1 MEGICELQVTRGTFK
16 FCLKIRFWAE
26 FWVRENLD
34 GARIVELI
42 KALIAGSVLTDMRT
56 IRWQCKY
63 SDTNREMQVQRR
75 LLLALGNALAPRSPD
90 VKYYKYTNTNSN
102 RKQTSLC
109 FSYLFVVLVLLI
121 LRQIRHHCTYFFFSI
136 SFDIFLHYV
145 YCLCSIYREFGHI
158 MYGYVPFTER
168 LSICDLGS

>member
-1 MEGICELQVTRGTFK
+1 MLDLHNSLKSLPKGLYVLSNKCRESFR
-16 FCLKIRFWAE
+16 CLF
-26 FWVRENLD
+26 FVV
-34 GARIVELI
+34 IVE
-42 KALIAGSVLTDMRT
+42 
-56 IRWQCKY
+56 
-63 SDTNREMQVQRR
+63 

-136 SFDIFLHYV
+136 SFDIYLHYV